1 MNCLSGAVHGRGSDG
16 AWYLQATSD
25 PLTVRRCWRKTWHNG
40 SETKDVIFPKS
51 HGGYG
56 RTRDGH
62 LDLNGMG
69 EGWLCYRSR
78 VLGLG
83 DPRPSMGSRSKLAL
97 CRGGESPHPLRPP
110 AANPALSSGLCGE
123 QSGPRILGGPT
134 GPCGS
139 AWGPWITS
147 PNRASFFRSTHPFK
161 CIQSLSACTEF
172 DVKSSSEKILCL
184 GRA

>member
-1 MNCLSGAVHGRGSDG
+1 MKRLSGAVQGRGSDG

-25 PLTVRRCWRKTWHNG
+25 LLTVRRRWQKTWHNR

-69 EGWLCYRSR
+69 EGWLCYRSP

-83 DPRPSMGSRSKLAL
+83 DPQPSMGSRSKLAL

-123 QSGPRILGGPT
+123 QSGPRILFLEALQDRVGVLG
-134 GPCGS
+134 
-139 AWGPWITS
+139 AL
-147 PNRASFFRSTHPFK
+147 FRSLNTS
-161 CIQSLSACTEF
+161 IQMYSITFC
-172 DVKSSSEKILCL
+172 VHRIRC
-184 GRA
+184 